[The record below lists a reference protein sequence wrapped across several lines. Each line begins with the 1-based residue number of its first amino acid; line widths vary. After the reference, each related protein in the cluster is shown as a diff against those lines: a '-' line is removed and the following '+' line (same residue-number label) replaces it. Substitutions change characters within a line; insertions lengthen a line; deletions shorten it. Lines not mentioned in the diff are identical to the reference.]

1 MEWWIWAVVIGTA
14 VFLVVDW
21 FIVMG
26 INPHKWKGG
35 GKSDHDN

>member
-1 MEWWIWAVVIGTA
+1 MTWWILAAVICAA

-26 INPHKWKGG
+26 ANPRKWKGG
-35 GKSDHDN
+35 GDEK